1 MGSHR
6 KERLEELIKRIIG
19 DALLS
24 EIKDP
29 RIGFASV
36 VRVDLSKDYT
46 NADVWVSVLGGDSD
60 RKRSLEG
67 LESACAYIQHLL
79 GWELKLRVTHR
90 IRFHMDDS
98 IEKGVHLVGVID
110 GLVSKEEQGKGT
122 NGAKESDDE

>member
-19 DALLS
+19 DALLG

-60 RKRSLEG
+60 RKKSLEG
-67 LESACAYIQHLL
+67 LESAGAYIQHLL
-79 GWELKLRVTHR
+79 GRELKLRVTPR

-98 IEKGVHLVGVID
+98 IEKGVRLVGVID
-110 GLVSKEEQGKGT
+110 SLVSKDEQGKGT
-122 NGAKESDDE
+122 ARTKESEEE